1 MRNSYIIGFCVF
13 IVVMFLLAFFCL
25 YKAFYV
31 EQETVA
37 GKDSVVRHFVI
48 KDTVVVKQAIYQKRQ
63 NVKPRCISRIHGI
76 GRIEKHLN
84 VRNIQ
89 SVNVVVVTIPKL

>member
-1 MRNSYIIGFCVF
+1 MRNSYIVGFCVF

-31 EQETVA
+31 EQETLA
-37 GKDSVVRHFVI
+37 GKDSVVVRHFVI

-63 NVKPRCISRIHGI
+63 NVKPRCKKHSECKCCCGHNSQVIRDSLI
-76 GRIEKHLN
+76 GN
-84 VRNIQ
+84 Q
-89 SVNVVVVTIPKL
+89 Q

>member
-63 NVKPRCISRIHGI
+63 NVKPRCKKHSECKCCCGHNSQVIRDSLI
-76 GRIEKHLN
+76 GN
-84 VRNIQ
+84 Q
-89 SVNVVVVTIPKL
+89 Q